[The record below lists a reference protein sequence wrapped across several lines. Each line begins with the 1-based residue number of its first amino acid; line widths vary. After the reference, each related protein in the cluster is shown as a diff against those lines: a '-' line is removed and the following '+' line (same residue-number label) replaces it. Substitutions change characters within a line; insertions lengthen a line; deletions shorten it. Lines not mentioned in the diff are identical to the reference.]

1 MDYRNLATQ
10 ILEYI
15 GGENN
20 VSHFEHCS
28 TRLRFT
34 LKDSNKV
41 KVEELKQ
48 TKGVL
53 GVVMAAQ
60 CQIIIGNN
68 VVEVYDEILKIAS
81 FNHKGSVE
89 APKQDQKLGAK
100 IMDFVIGVFQ
110 PLVPAIAGAGVLKS
124 IISLFVLFGLL
135 DNTSV
140 AYTVFNNIGDAAL
153 YFIPLLVANSAAK
166 KLKCN
171 QMVAIAAVGTLLLPN
186 ITTLLATE
194 GGAKLFGITLESIA
208 YAYQIFPALLTVFLL
223 AFVEKL
229 FNKITPKPIRIFFV
243 PMMCYVIVLPC
254 TLLFLGPLGYNIG
267 TLLTTIILTIY
278 AKVGFIGIGLFAMLL
293 PLCVATGMHKAF
305 LPYAISTY
313 SETGKEFVYMPA
325 SLAHNIAESGACFA
339 VAIKSKDTETRSTA
353 VSAGISALFGI
364 TEPALYG
371 LTLQNKKILG
381 SVMVGAGI
389 SGLFLGLF
397 AVEAFV
403 VVGPGL
409 ASMSMFVNPDNNMNF
424 IYAVIGFV
432 AAFAVSFI
440 AAMILYKDETVEA
453 SIDNKIAT
461 NALNT
466 NNKIVEEDVTLE
478 SPLTGKIIKMEDV
491 NDSVFAGKI
500 LGDGV
505 AIIPSEGVLKSP
517 GNGKVSMIADT
528 KHSIG
533 LTLDNGT
540 EVLIHIGLDTVKL
553 DGKYYDVKVSN
564 GQTVKTGDNLI
575 EFDIN
580 NIKSEGY
587 ELTTPVIV
595 VNGDKYGIENTK
607 TGSVKTGEI
616 LFDAIKMEA

>member
-1 MDYRNLATQ
+1 MDYRKISTE
-10 ILEYI
+10 ILECI
-15 GGENN
+15 GGEDN

-34 LKDSNKV
+34 LKDVNKV
-41 KVEELKQ
+41 KVSELKQ
-48 TKGVL
+48 VKGVL
-53 GVVMAAQ
+53 GVVMGVQ
-60 CQIIIGNN
+60 CQVIIGNN

-81 FNHKGSVE
+81 FDTKNSSEETNK
-89 APKQDQKLGAK
+89 DQKLGAR

-124 IISLFVLFGLL
+124 IISLLVLLGVLN
-135 DNTSV
+135 NTSV

-186 ITTLLATE
+186 ITALLATE
-194 GGAKLFGITLESIA
+194 GGVKLFGLTLKNIA
-208 YAYQIFPALLTVFLL
+208 YAYQIFPALLTIFLL
-223 AFVEKL
+223 AFVEKF

-243 PMMCYVIVLPC
+243 PMMCYIIVLPC

-267 TLLTTIILTIY
+267 TLLTTLILTIY

-313 SETGKEFVYMPA
+313 SEVGKEFIYMPA

-381 SVMVGAGI
+381 SVMIGAGI

-397 AVEAFV
+397 SVEAFV

-409 ASMSMFVNPDNNMNF
+409 ASMSMFINPDNSMNF
-424 IYAVIGFV
+424 MYAVIGFV
-432 AAFAVSFI
+432 IAFVISFI
-440 AAMILYKDETVEA
+440 ASIILYKEET
-453 SIDNKIAT
+453 AT
-461 NALNT
+461 NAKQEQT
-466 NNKIVEEDVTLE
+466 SKVQENNDVIEEDVTLE
-478 SPLTGKIIKMEDV
+478 SPLTGEMINIEDV
-491 NDSVFAGKI
+491 NDGVFAGKI
-500 LGDGV
+500 LGDGI

-540 EVLIHIGLDTVKL
+540 EVLMHVGLDTVKL
-553 DGKYYDVKVSN
+553 DGKYYNVKVSN

-575 EFDIN
+575 EFNIN
-580 NIKSEGY
+580 KIKSEGY

-595 VNGDKYGIENTK
+595 INGDKYSIANSK
-607 TGSVKTGEI
+607 TGPVKAGEI